1 MSRSALLMSGLVLA
15 WLLPAAHA
23 RAEEPAPRVLSV
35 SGEGEVRA
43 QPDRAIVTL
52 GIVSREPTLEAA
64 RAGANRVM
72 AALLKLTRDLGIAE
86 QLVHSTRL
94 SVNPEYTRNEPK
106 RENRLV
112 GYAVRRQLL
121 VELRDLDRLGELLEK
136 GITAGANVVGDP
148 LLDSGQRHDLEREA
162 LARAVA
168 DARQNAAVVAKAL
181 DASVGAPRS
190 VATTATRSPSLVP
203 VRRMAMA
210 AAAAAEAPETY
221 QSGEL
226 TFSASVNAIFDLV
239 PGPTPR

>member
-1 MSRSALLMSGLVLA
+1 MPRSMLLMTGVVLA
-15 WLLPAAHA
+15 WLLAASLA

-52 GIVSREPTLEAA
+52 GILSREPTLEAA

-72 AALLKLTRDLGIAE
+72 TALLKLTRELGIAE
-86 QLVHSTRL
+86 PLVHSTRL
-94 SVNPEYTRNEPK
+94 SVNPEYTWNEPK

-112 GYAVRRQLL
+112 AYSVRRQLQ
-121 VELRDLDRLGELLEK
+121 VELRNLDRVGELVEK
-136 GITAGANVVGDP
+136 GITAGANVVGEP
-148 LLDSGQRHDLEREA
+148 LLDSSQRHELEREA

-190 VATTATRSPSLVP
+190 VSTTAASGPSPVP
-203 VRRMAMA
+203 MQPAIKA
-210 AAAAAEAPETY
+210 AAVAEAPETY

-226 TFSASVNAIFDLV
+226 TFTAAVDATFDLV
-239 PGPTPR
+239 PGPAPR

>member
-1 MSRSALLMSGLVLA
+1 MPRSSLLITGIVLA
-15 WLLPAAHA
+15 WLVPAQFAA
-23 RAEEPAPRVLSV
+23 AEEPAPRVLSV

-52 GIVSREPTLEAA
+52 GILSREPTLEAA

-72 AALLKLTRDLGIAE
+72 AALLKLTRELGIAE

-94 SVNPEYTRNEPK
+94 SVNPEYTWNEPK

-112 GYAVRRQLL
+112 AYAVRRQLV
-121 VELRDLDRLGELLEK
+121 VELRDIDRLGELLEK
-136 GITAGANVVGDP
+136 GISAGANVVGEP
-148 LLDSGQRHDLEREA
+148 VLDSGQRHDLEREA

-168 DARQNAAVVAKAL
+168 DARQNAAVLAKAL

-190 VATTATRSPSLVP
+190 VTTTATRSAPIP

-210 AAAAAEAPETY
+210 AAATAEAPETY

-226 TFSASVNAIFDLV
+226 TFTATVSASFDLV
-239 PGPTPR
+239 PGPAPR